1 MTTDML
7 QNSNRLSA
15 IAKARG
21 AFLGAAVG
29 DALGWPQE
37 MPWNRLDKPKNSS
50 QQTFNSGFQQWSHKA
65 GGRYYS
71 HEEVILAGEY
81 TDDTQLLLCTARSLL
96 YGKDW
101 WKHFTQRELPTWNCY
116 ERGGGGATKR
126 ATKQW
131 LVGKQ
136 PWYDSTEKELEKY
149 LNAGGNGV
157 AMRILPHCILG
168 TTETDF
174 SNIARNIV
182 ANGIC
187 THGHPRALVGA
198 LAYGF
203 AVWVA
208 LGETATLQYG
218 ALIERVLVEVKSWS
232 VLPDL
237 QDICPTWKN
246 AVLEFRGGGYEE
258 SWQATVEEMQE
269 LLKNCQKAM
278 KQGAL
283 SVEQEVLSK
292 LGCFDKK
299 VKGAGTVTAAASI
312 FLASRYAVD
321 PLAGVIEAAFAGG
334 ADTDT
339 IASMTGGLLGAIAG
353 VEWLQDYAKGVQ
365 DSEYIKKF
373 AERLVQPTFSIL
385 KDDNRATKSQLDSFI
400 EKLKE
405 SKSGDRVSIP
415 DGREAE
421 VSAIIKHKSLSQ
433 STLAVSWKL
442 DVADG
447 QSLYVKKISRKKNDE
462 ELEVKNNNSH
472 HQKLEFKP
480 VNVLKLAL
488 KLPVRDLA
496 KARLFYE
503 KVLGIK
509 VKKESP
515 GLITYDGIVL
525 ESLASKQS
533 RNYNHLESL
542 NIHANQTIYVEI
554 ESLDEAYDNLVRFG
568 SKILQPIS
576 EKSGRRLFTCLDP
589 EGNEVKII
597 EESVDF

>member
-1 MTTDML
+1 MTTDIR
-7 QNSNRLSA
+7 QHSHQLSA

-50 QQTFNSGFQQWSHKA
+50 EQTFNKGFQQWLHKA
-65 GGRYYS
+65 GGQYYP

-131 LVGKQ
+131 LDGKQ
-136 PWYDSTEKELEKY
+136 PWSSSKDKKKY
-149 LNAGGNGV
+149 FDAGGNGV

-168 TTETDF
+168 ATETDF
-174 SNIARNIV
+174 SNVARNIA
-182 ANGIC
+182 ANGVC

-198 LAYGF
+198 LAYGV

-208 LGETATLQYG
+208 LREKATLQYG
-218 ALIERVLVEVKSWS
+218 ALIERVLVEIKSWS

-246 AVLEFRGGGYEE
+246 AVLDFGGVGYEE
-258 SWQATVEEMQE
+258 SWETTVAEMEQ
-269 LLKNCQKAM
+269 LLKDCQKGM

-283 SVEQEVLSK
+283 SVEQEVLTK
-292 LGCFDKK
+292 LGCFEKK
-299 VKGAGTVTAAASI
+299 VKGAGTVSAAASI

-321 PLAGVIEAAFAGG
+321 PLAGVIEAAFASG

-353 VEWLQDYAKGVQ
+353 VEWLQHYAEGVQ
-365 DSEYIKKF
+365 DSEYIKKL
-373 AERLVQPTFSIL
+373 AERLVKPTFSTF
-385 KDDNRATKSQLDSFI
+385 KDENRATKSLLDSFI

-405 SKSGDRVSIP
+405 SKSGDRVSII
-415 DGREAE
+415 DGREAK
-421 VSAIIKHKSLSQ
+421 VSAVIQHKSLSQ

-442 DVADG
+442 DVVDG

-462 ELEVKNNNSH
+462 ELEVKNNNFH
-472 HQKLEFKP
+472 PQKLELQP
-480 VNVLKLAL
+480 VNVLKVAV
-488 KLPVRDLA
+488 KLPVRDLD
-496 KARLFYE
+496 KARFFYE
-503 KVLGIK
+503 KVLGIE

-525 ESLASKQS
+525 ESLASKQKGFNT
-533 RNYNHLESL
+533 RTNH
-542 NIHANQTIYVEI
+542 IIYVEI
-554 ESLDEAYDNLVRFG
+554 ESLDEAYNNLVSFG
-568 SKILQPIS
+568 FKILQPIS
-576 EKSGRRLFTCLDP
+576 EKSGRRLFTCSDP

-597 EESVDF
+597 ESVDF

>member
-1 MTTDML
+1 MTTDIR
-7 QNSNRLSA
+7 QHSHQLSA

-50 QQTFNSGFQQWSHKA
+50 QQTFNNRFQQWSHKA
-65 GGRYYS
+65 GGKYYP

-131 LVGKQ
+131 LDGKQ
-136 PWYDSTEKELEKY
+136 PWSSSTDKDREKY
-149 LNAGGNGV
+149 FDAGGNGV
-157 AMRILPHCILG
+157 AMRVLPHCILG
-168 TTETDF
+168 ATETDF
-174 SNIARNIV
+174 SNVARNIA
-182 ANGIC
+182 ANGVC

-208 LGETATLQYG
+208 LRETATLQYG
-218 ALIERVLVEVKSWS
+218 ALIERVLVEIKSWS

-246 AVLEFRGGGYEE
+246 AVLEFSGGGYEE
-258 SWQATVEEMQE
+258 SWETTVTEMEQ
-269 LLKNCQKAM
+269 LLKDCQKGM
-278 KQGAL
+278 KRGAL
-283 SVEQEVLSK
+283 SVEQEVLTK
-292 LGCFDKK
+292 LGCFEKK
-299 VKGAGTVTAAASI
+299 VKGAGTVGAAASI

-321 PLAGVIEAAFAGG
+321 PLAGVIEAAFASG

-353 VEWLQDYAKGVQ
+353 VEWLQHYADRVQ
-365 DSEYIKKF
+365 DSEYIKKL
-373 AERLVQPTFSIL
+373 AERLVQPTFSTL
-385 KDDNRATKSQLDSFI
+385 KDENRATKSLLDSFI

-415 DGREAE
+415 DGREAK
-421 VSAIIKHKSLSQ
+421 VSAVIEHKSLSQ

-447 QSLYVKKISRKKNDE
+447 QSLYVKKISRTKNNE
-462 ELEVKNNNSH
+462 KLEVKNNNSH
-472 HQKLEFKP
+472 RQNIELQP
-480 VNVLKLAL
+480 VNVLKVAL
-488 KLPVRDLA
+488 KLPVRDLD
-496 KARLFYE
+496 KTRFFYE

-509 VKKESP
+509 VEKELP

-525 ESLASKQS
+525 ESLASKK
-533 RNYNHLESL
+533 SL
-542 NIHANQTIYVEI
+542 NNNNLEGFNTRPNNTIYIEI
-554 ESLDEAYDNLVRFG
+554 ESLDEAYNNVVSFG

-576 EKSGRRLFTCLDP
+576 EKSDRRIFTCSDP

-597 EESVDF
+597 EIAVDF

>member
-1 MTTDML
+1 MTTDIR
-7 QNSNRLSA
+7 QHSNQLSA
-15 IAKARG
+15 IAKVRG

-37 MPWNRLDKPKNSS
+37 MPWNRLDKPKNSPE
-50 QQTFNSGFQQWSHKA
+50 QTLTNGFQEWLHKA

-71 HEEVILAGEY
+71 HEEVIWAGEY

-101 WKHFTQRELPTWNCY
+101 WKHLTQKELPSWNYY

-131 LVGKQ
+131 LAGKQ
-136 PWYDSTEKELEKY
+136 PWSSSKDKKKY
-149 LNAGGNGV
+149 FDAGGNGV

-168 TTETDF
+168 ATETDF
-174 SNIARNIV
+174 TNIARNIV
-182 ANGIC
+182 ANGVC

-208 LGETATLQYG
+208 LRERGTLQYG
-218 ALIERVLVEVKSWS
+218 AVIDRVQAEVESWS

-237 QDICPTWKN
+237 QDICPTWKSS
-246 AVLEFRGGGYEE
+246 VLEFRGAGYEQ
-258 SWQATVEEMQE
+258 SWEATVGEMQQ
-269 LLKNCQKAM
+269 LLEDCQKGM

-283 SVEQEVLSK
+283 SVEQEVLTK
-292 LGCFDKK
+292 LGCFDKR
-299 VKGAGTVTAAASI
+299 VKGAGTVSAAASI
-312 FLASRYAVD
+312 FLASRYAAD
-321 PLAGVIEAAFAGG
+321 PLGGVVEAAFASG

-339 IASMTGGLLGAIAG
+339 IASMTGGMLGAIAG
-353 VEWLQDYAKGVQ
+353 VEWLQHYAERVQ
-365 DSEYIKKF
+365 DSEYIKKL
-373 AERLVQPTFSIL
+373 ADNLVKPSFSTFT
-385 KDDNRATKSQLDSFI
+385 DDGRATKGQLDSLV
-400 EKLKE
+400 EKLRE

-415 DGREAE
+415 DGREAK
-421 VSAIIKHKSLSQ
+421 VSAVIEHKSLSQ

-447 QSLYVKKISRKKNDE
+447 QSLYVKKISRTKNDDK
-462 ELEVKNNNSH
+462 LEVKNNNSH
-472 HQKLEFKP
+472 RRNIELQP
-480 VNVLKLAL
+480 VNVLKVAL
-488 KLPVRDLA
+488 KLPVRDLD
-496 KARLFYE
+496 KARFFYE

-509 VKKESP
+509 VEKELP

-525 ESLASKQS
+525 ESLASKKNLNKN
-533 RNYNHLESL
+533 NYGDGNTR
-542 NIHANQTIYVEI
+542 ANNTIYIEI
-554 ESLDEAYDNLVRFG
+554 ESLDEAYNNVVSFG

-576 EKSGRRLFTCLDP
+576 EKSDRRIFTCSDP

-597 EESVDF
+597 EIESVDF